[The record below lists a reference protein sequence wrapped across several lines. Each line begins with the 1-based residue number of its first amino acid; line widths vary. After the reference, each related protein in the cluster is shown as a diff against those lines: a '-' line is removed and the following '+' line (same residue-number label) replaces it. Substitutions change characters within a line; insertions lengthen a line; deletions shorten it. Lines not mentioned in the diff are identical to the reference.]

1 MAESATAAAA
11 AADFVMAAVAAA
23 EPAHRHILDLPEDA
37 LSSVLC
43 ACDLTALVAARATS
57 TALKRIASTAAPW
70 LALLFRKYDL
80 LLPATTPYMVALISI
95 MRIFTEPPHPLL
107 CHGYLTDGGVDD
119 EQEDPSED
127 ILRSSA
133 PDAPRPFTIR
143 RLGDHSRGFWVEN
156 AFRDEVGEYYC
167 SKSGARNAIIA
178 AAVKN
183 VLPYADD
190 HRDAIRE
197 RRDYVIERLELVIQA
212 MGWDVE
218 GFGGLG
224 TINNDSLMSTLEMAW
239 QAPHGRQMIQA
250 TVPPRERTA
259 TATRIQEILEEWHSD
274 RRAGP
279 DPVLS
284 FSHGPHALMIGVPYD
299 RMGDR
304 EICDFD
310 GFPDAFER
318 QPWGSNDMVAVVWG
332 VTVRRGIQCSC
343 PLQVGVV
350 FACREE
356 PTVAELCGPSVAAF
370 NDICTLEQ
378 LSVAAESGAVPPFR
392 IVDEDPSNEE
402 ARIVE
407 FDRPPAGY
415 RGPSPVLWFRFGDQ
429 DSVGDDEQGLFEVT
443 LRQPRSLR
451 HVAVKLTAPE
461 DRMQEMHDDHDECNI
476 DVDLVELRGWIVPEV
491 DFAKHGLRVEHA

>member
-1 MAESATAAAA
+1 MSKQ
-11 AADFVMAAVAAA
+11 
-23 EPAHRHILDLPEDA
+23 
-37 LSSVLC
+37 
-43 ACDLTALVAARATS
+43 
-57 TALKRIASTAAPW
+57 LKRIASTAAPW
-70 LALLFRKYDL
+70 LALLFREYDL
-80 LLPATTPYMVALISI
+80 VLPATTIFWRAKLCL
-95 MRIFTEPPHPLL
+95 MRILEASSVPLR

-119 EQEDPSED
+119 EQEDPSEE

-133 PDAPRPFTIR
+133 PDAAVPFTIR
-143 RLGDHSRGFWVEN
+143 RLGEHSRGFWVEN

-167 SKSGARNAIIA
+167 SKSGARNVIIA
-178 AAVKN
+178 AAVMG
-183 VLPYADD
+183 VD
-190 HRDAIRE
+190 HEGRRSRE
-197 RRDYVIERLELVIQA
+197 DPRGRDYVIERLELVIQA

-250 TVPPRERTA
+250 TVPPRERAA
-259 TATRIQEILEEWHSD
+259 TATRIRGDPRGLAQSD
-274 RRAGP
+274 RRDGP

-284 FSHGPHALMIGVPYD
+284 FSHGPHALMIGVPGD

-304 EICDFD
+304 EICDRRI
-310 GFPDAFER
+310 PRARCLWER
-318 QPWGSNDMVAVVWG
+318 QPWGSNDSVAVVSG

-356 PTVAELCGPSVAAF
+356 PTVAELCGDAVAAF

-392 IVDEDPSNEE
+392 IVDEEPGNEE

-476 DVDLVELRGWIVPEV
+476 DVDLVELRGRALPHLSE
-491 DFAKHGLRVEHA
+491 ARGGA